1 MLTQILNFVQLHVLS
16 NRYIVEKL
24 DEVPTLEVNNSKV
37 NEIFL
42 SLIYEVMIYRFNGLW
57 PQWVDLHQW
66 VYSNWSKN
74 YKIILFSKGFFVV
87 HFYS

>member
-16 NRYIVEKL
+16 NQYIVEKL

-42 SLIYEVMIYRFNGLW
+42 SLIYEVMIYRFNRLW
-57 PQWVDLHQW
+57 PR
-66 VYSNWSKN
+66 
-74 YKIILFSKGFFVV
+74 
-87 HFYS
+87 